1 MDSTTITRLQQ
12 RLLREQDQLSRFLHR
27 LTDASRDPDSDS
39 PQDVGDLCLSTLT
52 KESLF
57 QQRSQFQGRLRLIE
71 RALRRIDEGTFG
83 ECATCGDDINAR
95 RLEAV
100 PWASNC
106 LHCQEAL
113 EAERM
118 EAHSSGT
125 VPFPVPGRLSA

>member
-1 MDSTTITRLQQ
+1 MDSTSINRLQQ
-12 RLLREQDQLSRFLHR
+12 KLLRERDQLSHFLHR
-27 LTDASRDPDSDS
+27 LTDASRDPDSDG

-71 RALRRIDEGTFG
+71 RALHRIDEGTFG
-83 ECATCGDDINAR
+83 ECGTCGDDINAR
-95 RLEAV
+95 RLEAI

-113 EAERM
+113 EAERLQ
-118 EAHSSGT
+118 EHSPRAL
-125 VPFPVPGRLSA
+125 PFPAPGRLSA

>member
-1 MDSTTITRLQQ
+1 MNRLQQ
-12 RLLREQDQLSRFLHR
+12 KLLRERDQLSHFLHR
-27 LTDASRDPDSDS
+27 LTDESRDPDSEG
-39 PQDVGDLCLSTLT
+39 PQDVGDLCLSTIT

-71 RALRRIDEGTFG
+71 RALRRMEDGRFG
-83 ECATCGDDINAR
+83 ECVTCGDEINAR
-95 RLEAV
+95 RMDAI

-113 EAERM
+113 EAERLQD
-118 EAHSSGT
+118 HSSRA